1 VLRTFETF
9 DEDASPLQKG
19 MLDARDKKW
28 SKKVKLGT
36 DPRCRRVVREFAK
49 RPNAEPRLCLD
60 PVGDKKDGTFIGRE
74 ACLEKY
80 CCDEDD
86 CTANLAC
93 ANALIDGGDTS
104 SCFDGQLVQAAGN
117 NKTCIDEIFKQSEG
131 KKNVDCL
138 EDPFTTKDGDTFTLK
153 QECKK
158 MFEGEGPNP
167 AFCEDLAPAGKIKKW
182 KTENGKG
189 RRIQTQTVIHYR
201 QPKERKDLEDGEP
214 DTWDEIDIRSA
225 RSSAERK
232 GVPGAGPQLDK
243 QLSAGGFNIDCN
255 PLKRC
260 DENEDRDCYDRVT
273 GEHMSG
279 DTCFVGEYLRSTL
292 ELSPTCSGEFDICCT
307 HTETGELLEGDDCLP
322 ETVDGHDIRTTL
334 VQLVD
339 EDPPDDSLNNDGDCC
354 LDTGNGCRSL
364 TITSDCLDDDG
375 LLRDG
380 YRWNL
385 DEETSCAEAAT
396 NVDNDCMVVLEETDD
411 CQPTCPDM
419 VCDGELPSP
428 CRSDED
434 CQDGAACI
442 ENTNCPGEVE
452 CHRGETVIGYLVG
465 NDACVLDWRQGGM
478 TIANQCDPDSPVSP
492 CWTALVGEDCQ
503 ESIDNDGDELLDEDG
518 PAEPISLAALA
529 LVDNTGDTTLARETE
544 ACTAVFARFGVSPDT
559 TELPAES
566 HGCKIDRLMRL
577 EVNRKL
583 KERCDAETQALAA
596 DGECTFETRSGGKK
610 KVFDVDEEGQWCSD
624 TVACDESNR
633 GAVHPVND
641 HQPKGQSKKYEERQV
656 TVDEVFG
663 IQCKPIKIGAAWQQT
678 EYDPETGNCIV
689 PAPVMLERAAAEL
702 GTGWEDTC
710 DSETPPEECF
720 QAMMGFTFA
729 PPVIEWGWRIETE
742 ACLFGYCFEIFF
754 ARVGYEFDLAA
765 GVRLPVQI
773 DFDSVPDSVLLPG
786 HHPRAARLRRRPVQA
801 FLRAARAGRALVHLR
816 LRPLLLSRLPR
827 RP

>member
-610 KVFDVDEEGQWCSD
+610 KVFDVDE
-624 TVACDESNR
+624 
-633 GAVHPVND
+633 
-641 HQPKGQSKKYEERQV
+641 
-656 TVDEVFG
+656 
-663 IQCKPIKIGAAWQQT
+663 
-678 EYDPETGNCIV
+678 
-689 PAPVMLERAAAEL
+689 
-702 GTGWEDTC
+702 
-710 DSETPPEECF
+710 
-720 QAMMGFTFA
+720 
-729 PPVIEWGWRIETE
+729 
-742 ACLFGYCFEIFF
+742 
-754 ARVGYEFDLAA
+754 
-765 GVRLPVQI
+765 
-773 DFDSVPDSVLLPG
+773 
-786 HHPRAARLRRRPVQA
+786 
-801 FLRAARAGRALVHLR
+801 
-816 LRPLLLSRLPR
+816 
-827 RP
+827 